1 MLRVHHCVADRIAL
15 IAVPQPMID
24 RGIEPS
30 KRRRNCATDESA
42 GDWISDTLIRP
53 LTDVAVKALDAARK
67 GVLNAAEVLIEPKY
81 GSECFTVA
89 LLIINSAKAKFLHG

>member
-24 RGIEPS
+24 RGIEPP

-42 GDWISDTLIRP
+42 GDWISDTLICG
-53 LTDVAVKALDAARK
+53 AVKALDAARK

-89 LLIINSAKAKFLHG
+89 LLIINSTKAKFLHG